1 MFTKPIGRT
10 LSIAA
15 LAITSLSAI
24 AEERDI
30 EEVVV
35 TGSYLKKST
44 ENSASPLTV
53 MSKVELD
60 QMAATDMKDVV
71 SNLTFSSG
79 SIGGSATA
87 FYGGDNSTGNAN
99 VNLRN
104 LGSGATLVLVNGKR
118 NVSTSFD
125 NIGSGYLDVDGLIP
139 NIALE
144 RVEIVKD
151 GSSALY
157 GSDAVAGVVNF
168 ITRSDFEGFE
178 LQYDYAEDS
187 ETGRQQDNLISAIL
201 GVSGDRGNITMS
213 ASYLDRSPLQ
223 IGDRYDDYGRSGLST
238 FGQPGRYVLLG
249 PTIPAPSYFVPDGSD
264 SFGLQR
270 DPDCDIVAAAD
281 GPAGTLGT
289 LGNFCIYDFS
299 SFFNLVM
306 EGTQKKAHVDGR
318 YELTDNLE
326 VYGSFS
332 FAENWTSRGN
342 SLYPDVSFAIIG
354 TDSPG
359 LQLDAARRGITPMP
373 YLALQR
379 MMGGTY
385 SSDSTERPIDTK
397 DSYTRTNYRL
407 NLGATYDFEIGG
419 NEWTLDVSGTFS
431 QRNYN
436 SVNPSDSLTSNVD
449 AAYVGLGGPACDQ
462 INGTP
467 GSGNNGTGN
476 CYYYNPFQTSNYDP
490 VTGARWNTS
499 DQSAWAANPDMTVA
513 QAALM
518 YQNPVELYEW
528 MQGEIAAQSDARQAV
543 FDAVLAGDVMEMAAG
558 NLGLAVGVQIRKD
571 ELETDIDTNSNNN
584 NFKFIYGAQ
593 DWSNELSASSV
604 FAEVF
609 VPLTDRLELTI
620 AGRYEDFDELGTNS
634 FDPKATLI
642 FMATD
647 DLTMRASVG
656 TSFRVG
662 SLLQLGGRST
672 TLLNS
677 TDAFSGTGGLAF
689 RPSLTEGNSG
699 LAPEEAD
706 VFNVGLSWTPSSG
719 ALDGLT
725 LNVDYYNYDYSNL
738 ISREGHQDLINRD
751 NSSRCPNGV
760 NNDPAAG
767 PLCGTS
773 DQNGDGIAEVYSIGP
788 GTPDKV
794 IRAADGSLLRTIAS
808 YFNAPSLE
816 TSGIDLSAGYR
827 FSAGNIGEFNTMLN
841 VSYTLAY
848 DIVTDTGAEIDGV
861 GSRNAG
867 NSIGRP
873 LPEYKA
879 NWMFG
884 WSRDR
889 HSASIVVKHIDGYT
903 DDVPQS
909 GLRGSYIGFAPE
921 IDSFT
926 TVDVQYNFQLPD
938 VLFHGDGSQITIGA
952 KNAGNKKAPL
962 VNVDGA
968 FDPYTHDPRGR
979 IVYMRY
985 RMAM

>member
-15 LAITSLSAI
+15 LAMTSWSAL
-24 AEERDI
+24 AEEGI
-30 EEVVV
+30 EEVIV

-157 GSDAVAGVVNF
+157 GSDAIAGVVNF
-168 ITRSDFEGFE
+168 ITRKNFEGFE

-238 FGQPGRYVLLG
+238 FGQPGRYVMLG
-249 PTIPAPSYFVPDGSD
+249 PVIPADSFFVPGGSD
-264 SFGLQR
+264 SFGQGA
-270 DPDCDIVAAAD
+270 DPDCDLVAAAD
-281 GPAGTLGT
+281 GPAGTLGNVNG
-289 LGNFCIYDFS
+289 LCIYDFS

-306 EGTQKKAHVDGR
+306 EGTQKKAHVDGS

-359 LQLDAARRGITPMP
+359 LQLDAARRGVTPFP

-385 SSDSTERPIDTK
+385 TSDSTERPIDTK
-397 DSYTRTNYRL
+397 DSYTRTNYRF
-407 NLGATYDFEIGG
+407 NLGATYDFEVGG
-419 NEWTLDVSGTFS
+419 NQWTLDVSGTFS

-449 AAYVGLGGPACDQ
+449 AAYVGLGGPSCDQ

-499 DQSAWAANPDMTVA
+499 DQSAWAANPDLTVA
-513 QAALM
+513 QAALL
-518 YQNPVELYEW
+518 YQNPTELYEW
-528 MQGEIAAQSDARQAV
+528 MQGEIASQSDARQVV
-543 FDAVLAGDVMEMAAG
+543 FDAVVAGDLMEMGAG

-609 VPLTDRLELTI
+609 VPLTDRLELTF
-620 AGRYEDFDELGTNS
+620 AGRYEDFDELGKNS
-634 FDPKATLI
+634 FDPK
-642 FMATD
+642 
-647 DLTMRASVG
+647 
-656 TSFRVG
+656 
-662 SLLQLGGRST
+662 Q
-672 TLLNS
+672 
-677 TDAFSGTGGLAF
+677 
-689 RPSLTEGNSG
+689 P
-699 LAPEEAD
+699 
-706 VFNVGLSWTPSSG
+706 
-719 ALDGLT
+719 
-725 LNVDYYNYDYSNL
+725 
-738 ISREGHQDLINRD
+738 
-751 NSSRCPNGV
+751 
-760 NNDPAAG
+760 
-767 PLCGTS
+767 
-773 DQNGDGIAEVYSIGP
+773 
-788 GTPDKV
+788 
-794 IRAADGSLLRTIAS
+794 
-808 YFNAPSLE
+808 
-816 TSGIDLSAGYR
+816 
-827 FSAGNIGEFNTMLN
+827 
-841 VSYTLAY
+841 
-848 DIVTDTGAEIDGV
+848 
-861 GSRNAG
+861 
-867 NSIGRP
+867 
-873 LPEYKA
+873 
-879 NWMFG
+879 
-884 WSRDR
+884 
-889 HSASIVVKHIDGYT
+889 
-903 DDVPQS
+903 
-909 GLRGSYIGFAPE
+909 
-921 IDSFT
+921 
-926 TVDVQYNFQLPD
+926 
-938 VLFHGDGSQITIGA
+938 
-952 KNAGNKKAPL
+952 
-962 VNVDGA
+962 
-968 FDPYTHDPRGR
+968 
-979 IVYMRY
+979 
-985 RMAM
+985 